1 MSFDIGFMLRSIP
14 ILAEGL
20 TTTLALAVPAIVLSA
35 MWGVVV
41 VSGMLSGRRPLQL
54 VSQGYVEVVR
64 NTPVLVQMFFIFFG
78 SGVLGYPLSGF
89 AAGLLAL
96 VLQNG
101 AYAAEIY
108 RAGIQSVS
116 QRQAEAG
123 MALGLMPAATFRI
136 VVLPQAFRK
145 VIPPLSNQGVLIIK
159 DTALVATISVAELT
173 FQARLLA
180 DRTAAVFEI
189 FFALALFYIVL
200 TMLFSL
206 LMRFLE
212 IRLRIRQ

>member
-1 MSFDIGFMLRSIP
+1 MSFDIGFMLRSVA

-20 TTTLALAVPAIVLSA
+20 TTTLALALPAILLASA
-35 MWGVVV
+35 WGVPIVV
-41 VSGMLSGRRPLQL
+41 GLLSKKLLLQRL
-54 VSQGYVEVVR
+54 AQAYVEVVR

-78 SGVLGYPLSGF
+78 SGVLGFPLSGF
-89 AAGLLAL
+89 MAGLIAL
-96 VLQNG
+96 ILQNG

-123 MALGLMPAATFRI
+123 LALGLMPGAAFRI
-136 VVLPQAFRK
+136 VVLPQALRK
-145 VIPPLSNQGVLIIK
+145 VIPPLANQGVLIIK
-159 DTALVATISVAELT
+159 DTSLVATISVAELT

-189 FFALALFYIVL
+189 FFALALFYMAL

-206 LMRFLE
+206 LMRLAE
-212 IRLRIRQ
+212 VRLRIRQ

>member
-1 MSFDIGFMLRSIP
+1 MTV
-14 ILAEGL
+14 A
-20 TTTLALAVPAIVLSA
+20 LALPATVLA
-35 MWGVVV
+35 ALWGIPVVMGLLARRKVVV
-41 VSGMLSGRRPLQL
+41 LLARS
-54 VSQGYVEVVR
+54 YVEVVR

-89 AAGLLAL
+89 TAGLLAL

-108 RAGIQSVS
+108 RGGIRSVS

-123 MALGLMPAATFRI
+123 LALGLTPGAAFRI
-136 VVLPQAFRK
+136 VVLPQAVRK

-159 DTALVATISVAELT
+159 DTSLVASISVAEMT

-189 FFALALFYIVL
+189 FFALAILYIVL
-200 TMLFSL
+200 TALFAG
-206 LMRFLE
+206 LMRLLE
-212 IRLRIRQ
+212 RQLRIA

>member
-1 MSFDIGFMLRSIP
+1 MPFDFGFVSRIAP
-14 ILAEGL
+14 TLAQGL
-20 TTTLALAVPAIVLSA
+20 VTTLALAIPAIVASA
-35 MWGVVV
+35 LWGIPVVV
-41 VSGMLSGRRPLQL
+41 GLMARSRTVARLTA
-54 VSQGYVEVVR
+54 GYVELVR

-89 AAGLLAL
+89 VAAMLAL

-101 AYAAEIY
+101 AYVAEIY
-108 RAGIQSVS
+108 RGGIRSVT

-123 MALGLMPAATFRI
+123 LALGLTRRKAFRI

-145 VIPPLSNQGVLIIK
+145 VIPSLSNQGILIIK
-159 DTALVATISVAELT
+159 DTSLAATISVAELT

-189 FFALALFYIVL
+189 FFTLALFYLAL
-200 TMLFSL
+200 TAIFAGTMRL
-206 LMRFLE
+206 LER
-212 IRLRIRQ
+212 RARIA

>member
-1 MSFDIGFMLRSIP
+1 MSFDIGFMLRSVP

-20 TTTLALAVPAIVLSA
+20 TTTLALALPAILLA
-35 MWGVVV
+35 AAWGVPLVV
-41 VSGMLSGRRPLQL
+41 GLRSKNWLLQRTA
-54 VSQGYVEVVR
+54 QGYVEVVR

-89 AAGLLAL
+89 VAGLLAL

-108 RAGIQSVS
+108 RAGIQAVS

-123 MALGLMPAATFRI
+123 LALGLMPGAAFRI
-136 VVLPQAFRK
+136 VVLPQALRK

-159 DTALVATISVAELT
+159 DTSLVATISVAELT
-173 FQARLLA
+173 FRARLLT

-200 TMLFSL
+200 TTLFSL
-206 LMRFLE
+206 LMRLVE
-212 IRLRIRQ
+212 VRLRVQQ

>member
-1 MSFDIGFMLRSIP
+1 MKFDVGFFARSFP

-20 TTTLALAVPAIVLSA
+20 LTTLLLALPAIVLSA
-35 MWGVVV
+35 LWGVPVV
-41 VSGMLSGRRPLQL
+41 MGLLSRYRRLAI
-54 VSQGYVEVVR
+54 VARSYVEVVR

-89 AAGLLAL
+89 TAGLLAL

-101 AYAAEIY
+101 AYVAEIY
-108 RAGIQSVS
+108 RGGIRAVS

-123 MALGLMPAATFRI
+123 LALGLTPRKAFLI
-136 VVLPQAFRK
+136 VVLPQAIRR

-159 DTALVATISVAELT
+159 DTSLVASIAVAEMT

-189 FFALALFYIVL
+189 FLALAILYMVL
-200 TMLFSL
+200 TSVFAG
-206 LMRFLE
+206 LMRLVE
-212 IRLRIRQ
+212 RRLRIV

>member
-41 VSGMLSGRRPLQL
+41 VSGLLSRRRPLQL

-89 AAGLLAL
+89 TAGLLAL

-101 AYAAEIY
+101 AYAAETY

-123 MALGLMPAATFRI
+123 MALGLMPAAAFRI
-136 VVLPQAFRK
+136 VVLPQAVRK

-189 FFALALFYIVL
+189 FSALALFYIVL

-206 LMRFLE
+206 LMRLLE
-212 IRLRIRQ
+212 VRLRIRQ

>member
-1 MSFDIGFMLRSIP
+1 MTFDLAFFGRSFP
-14 ILAEGL
+14 ILAQGL
-20 TTTLALAVPAIVLSA
+20 STTLALALPAILLAALWGIPVVMGLLSRNRALSVLARS
-35 MWGVVV
+35 
-41 VSGMLSGRRPLQL
+41 
-54 VSQGYVEVVR
+54 YVELVR

-89 AAGLLAL
+89 VSGLLAL

-101 AYAAEIY
+101 AYVAEIF
-108 RAGIQSVS
+108 RGGIRSVS

-123 MALGLMPAATFRI
+123 LALGLTPRAAFRI
-136 VVLPQAFRK
+136 IVLPQAIRK

-159 DTALVATISVAELT
+159 DTSLVASIAVAEMT

-189 FFALALFYIVL
+189 FFALAILYIVV
-200 TMLFSL
+200 TAVFAA
-206 LMRFLE
+206 LMRLLE
-212 IRLRIRQ
+212 RQLRIV